1 MTRLLIVEDE
11 ASILDRLTRLTRAI
25 LGDRLQKLTT
35 ATTIDEA
42 EAALAREPVDVLL
55 LDLNLNGKDGFDLL
69 KSLVARPFHTI
80 VVSAYPQRAIEAY
93 DLGVIDFVTKPFDEE
108 RLARSFERVW
118 GSAAL
123 RDHFAKF
130 LAVKQ
135 AGRIELVPIEEIEC
149 IRADGPC
156 SVLVTTSGQ
165 ERRHDKM
172 LKDLGQIL
180 PPSFERAHK
189 SYLVNLSA
197 ISGLENGENRACY
210 ARFRSGRQAP
220 LSRSKAIELK
230 ARLQV

>member
-1 MTRLLIVEDE
+1 MRLLIVEDE

-25 LGDRLQKLTT
+25 LGDRIQKLAT
-35 ATTIDEA
+35 ATTLDEA
-42 EAALAREPVDVLL
+42 QRALDREPFDALM

-108 RLARSFERVW
+108 RLARSLDRALG
-118 GSAAL
+118 GSAL

-135 AGRIELVPIEEIEC
+135 AGRVELVPIEEIEY

-156 SVLVTTSGQ
+156 SIIVTASGQ

-172 LKDLGQIL
+172 LKELGQIL

-189 SYLVNLSA
+189 SYLVNLPA
-197 ISGLENGENRACY
+197 ISGLASGGNRQSFV
-210 ARFRSGRQAP
+210 RFPSGRQAP
-220 LSRSKAIELK
+220 LSRAKATELK
-230 ARLQV
+230 ARLQL